1 MQRGTIGARDMR
13 SNRCVRFIENR
24 DEIKR
29 NRKRVRNKR
38 VRNKRDKKNKY
49 IEIKN
54 ILYLIIIYF
63 FSKYTSII

>member
-1 MQRGTIGARDMR
+1 MLAQRGMIGVIGMR
-13 SNRCVRFIENR
+13 SNRCVRLIENR

-29 NRKRVRNKR
+29 NRKR

-54 ILYLIIIYF
+54 IL
-63 FSKYTSII
+63 

>member
-1 MQRGTIGARDMR
+1 MQRGTIGARDMI
-13 SNRCVRFIENR
+13 SNRCVRLIENR

-38 VRNKRDKKNKY
+38 DKKNRDKKNKY

-54 ILYLIIIYF
+54 IL
-63 FSKYTSII
+63 

>member
-38 VRNKRDKKNKY
+38 DKKNKY

>member
-13 SNRCVRFIENR
+13 SNRCVRLIENR

-29 NRKRVRNKR
+29 NRKR